1 MDGSGRYDRELDRL
15 TEVIL
20 GAPVEYTREET
31 ARQAGTTVEQARSF
45 WRAMGFPDVGDRQ
58 AFTAAD
64 VEALRRL
71 VEWVESGW
79 LDHERA
85 VEMVRGFGQSAS
97 RLADWQAGTMA
108 RVLSDVDRPVELD
121 TVVDG
126 LAEMMPG
133 LEVLL
138 VHAWRRHLAAVIGR
152 GLEVV
157 DELPERE
164 VAHGTVGFADIAGFT
179 RLVRLLDDD
188 ELAAMVESFETGAA
202 DVVAARGA
210 RLVKTL
216 GDEVM
221 FVTDDAD
228 GAVRIA
234 SGMHGLGRDRRSSAL
249 HLRIGLATGR
259 LVSVMGDY
267 YGDTVNRA
275 SRLTAIAKPGET
287 LMDPATEQ
295 ALTKD
300 SSYVV
305 RHRRPRA
312 LRGLGLVR
320 AASVLPRA
328 EHVPSR

>member
-1 MDGSGRYDRELDRL
+1 MAQPGRHDEVLTRI

-20 GAPVEYTREET
+20 GARAELTRDD
-31 ARQAGTTVEQARSF
+31 AAAAAGTTVEEARRF
-45 WRAMGFPDVGDRQ
+45 WRAMGFPDVGGRA
-58 AFTAAD
+58 AFTSRD
-64 VEALRRL
+64 VDALRQL
-71 VEWVESGW
+71 MEWIDSG
-79 LDHERA
+79 LFDQARA
-85 VEMVRGFGQSAS
+85 LEVVRGLGQSTS
-97 RLADWQAGTMA
+97 RLADWQVSTMA
-108 RVLSDVDRPVELD
+108 RVLAESSQPVELD
-121 TVVDG
+121 EVVDG

-133 LEVLL
+133 LEALL

-152 GLEVV
+152 GLEVTE
-157 DELPERE
+157 DDPAPEVS
-164 VAHGTVGFADIAGFT
+164 VATVGFADIAGFT
-179 RLVRLLDDD
+179 RLVRILADE
-188 ELAAMVESFETGAA
+188 ELASMVESFETGAA
-202 DVVAARGA
+202 DVVAAHGA

>member
-108 RVLSDVDRPVELD
+108 RVLSDVHRPVELD

-126 LAEMMPG
+126 LAEMMHG

-221 FVTDDAD
+221 FVADDAD
-228 GAVRIA
+228 SAVGIA
-234 SGMHGLGRDRRSSAL
+234 SAMHQLATRAPAGP

-259 LVSVMGDY
+259 LVTVMGDY

-275 SRLTAIAKPGET
+275 SRLTAIAKPGVT
-287 LMDPATEQ
+287 MMDPATEE
-295 ALTKD
+295 ALTEV
-300 SSYVV
+300 STYVV
-305 RHRRPRA
+305 RHHRPRA

-320 AASVLPRA
+320 ASSVLPK
-328 EHVPSR
+328 SS